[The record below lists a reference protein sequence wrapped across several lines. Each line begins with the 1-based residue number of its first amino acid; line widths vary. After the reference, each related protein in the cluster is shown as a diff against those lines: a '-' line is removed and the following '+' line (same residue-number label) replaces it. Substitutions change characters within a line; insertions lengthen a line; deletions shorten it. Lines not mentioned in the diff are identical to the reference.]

1 LSTSITDGD
10 GLRLARRVSSTAR
23 PRSLEFRR
31 RGGGGVRE
39 RDEVSRP
46 PLRPPLG
53 LGLRRRP
60 YRGGGEGERLEGG
73 VGDREKR
80 RLRGGG
86 LRLSRRL
93 SFPPLNLLGGERER
107 EGERLRLR
115 AGGGERERD
124 REPPLEGVTEG
135 ERWRLRGEGE
145 RRRKR

>member
-1 LSTSITDGD
+1 MSTSIATGD
-10 GLRLARRVSSTAR
+10 GLRPTRRLFSTAR
-23 PRSLEFRR
+23 SRSLESRR

-39 RDEVSRP
+39 RGALSRP

-80 RLRGGG
+80 RLRSGGG

-93 SFPPLNLLGGERER
+93 SFPPLYLLGGERER

-115 AGGGERERD
+115 EGGDGERD
-124 REPPLEGVTEG
+124 RERPLEGVM
-135 ERWRLRGEGE
+135 EGE
-145 RRRKR
+145 RRRLGAEGERL